1 MEATHDAK
9 TMEEGHD
16 LDVAPGRSNAELAR
30 LLPHPAADAN
40 KYTRGHL
47 NLVAGSAAY
56 PGAACLAAAAG
67 ERAGA
72 GYTEVF
78 CAGKSMITVRGWR
91 RLWWC
96 ATGERGSRPRRP
108 RPGRVTRPPASSAAA
123 STRRRRP
130 SPRFL
135 WKRCGAG
142 RRLCSS
148 TGAPSRFSPTPP
160 DCAWPASGPQP
171 GARRYSRPTA
181 AKRRAWP
188 EAPGRPWKRLR
199 LRPPRNARPP
209 GRGRGHPIR
218 RGRATLAEAAPA
230 PAALARALAEA
241 YGAVVAL
248 KGPVTFIASP
258 DGTAEVM
265 DRGTSA
271 LAKAGTG
278 DVLAGMIGALLAQG
292 LDPRDAAA
300 LGCALH
306 AEAGRPPRQPSPT
319 SAPAPRISSPS
330 FPRPSAP
337 SPPRRFGGP
346 YARPARTG
354 FPGPTAPPAQLAPA
368 PFARRAAPPLLTRVN
383 SESHRICGF
392 KALYWD
398 VIESRKGRSCTP
410 SKSTAARS
418 WPLAWSSLPSSPPSP
433 SR

>member
-1 MEATHDAK
+1 MEATHDTRTTEK
-9 TMEEGHD
+9 GHD

-47 NLVAGSAAY
+47 SLVAGSAAY

-67 ERAGA
+67 ERTGA

-91 RLWWC
+91 PSLVVRDWRAWKP
-96 ATGERGSRPRRP
+96 AKAPAP
-108 RPGRVTRPPASSAAA
+108 RPGHPTACVIGCGFDAAETSLTSLLMETVRSWEAPLLIDALALLANATGLRLARERAAAGRATLLTPHGGEAARLAQGAREALEEAEVAATRGTRSPLAEAAAALSPAS
-123 STRRRRP
+123 
-130 SPRFL
+130 
-135 WKRCGAG
+135 
-142 RRLCSS
+142 
-148 TGAPSRFSPTPP
+148 
-160 DCAWPASGPQP
+160 
-171 GARRYSRPTA
+171 
-181 AKRRAWP
+181 
-188 EAPGRPWKRLR
+188 
-199 LRPPRNARPP
+199 
-209 GRGRGHPIR
+209 
-218 RGRATLAEAAPA
+218 RATLAEAAPA

-306 AEAGRPPRQPSPT
+306 AEAGRAAAAAFT
-319 SAPAPRISSPS
+319 DICASAEDLVTFLPEAIRAIAP
-330 FPRPSAP
+330 
-337 SPPRRFGGP
+337 
-346 YARPARTG
+346 
-354 FPGPTAPPAQLAPA
+354 
-368 PFARRAAPPLLTRVN
+368 
-383 SESHRICGF
+383 
-392 KALYWD
+392 
-398 VIESRKGRSCTP
+398 
-410 SKSTAARS
+410 
-418 WPLAWSSLPSSPPSP
+418 
-433 SR
+433 

>member
-1 MEATHDAK
+1 MRGGESANGTGGVKEMEATHDAK

-67 ERAGA
+67 ERTGA

-78 CAGKSMITVRGWR
+78 CAGKSMITLRGWRPSLVVRDWRAWKPAKAPAPRPGHPTACVIGCGFDAAETSLTSLLMETVRGWEAP
-91 RLWWC
+91 LLIDGGALALLAN
-96 ATGERGSRPRRP
+96 ATGLRLARER
-108 RPGRVTRPPASSAAA
+108 AAA
-123 STRRRRP
+123 
-130 SPRFL
+130 
-135 WKRCGAG
+135 G
-142 RRLCSS
+142 RATLLTPHGGEAARL
-148 TGAPSRFSPTPP
+148 AR
-160 DCAWPASGPQP
+160 
-171 GARRYSRPTA
+171 GAREALEEAEA
-181 AKRRAWP
+181 AA
-188 EAPGRPWKRLR
+188 
-199 LRPPRNARPP
+199 AR
-209 GRGRGHPIR
+209 GTRGPLEGVADTLSAT
-218 RGRATLAEAAPA
+218 GRATLAEAAPA

-306 AEAGRPPRQPSPT
+306 AEAGR
-319 SAPAPRISSPS
+319 
-330 FPRPSAP
+330 
-337 SPPRRFGGP
+337 
-346 YARPARTG
+346 
-354 FPGPTAPPAQLAPA
+354 
-368 PFARRAAPPLLTRVN
+368 
-383 SESHRICGF
+383 
-392 KALYWD
+392 
-398 VIESRKGRSCTP
+398 
-410 SKSTAARS
+410 TAAAA
-418 WPLAWSSLPSSPPSP
+418 LTDICVAAEDLVTFLPEAIRAIAP
-433 SR
+433 